1 MSTTTYAVRDSATML
16 RRNLRHMA
24 RYPSMTVML
33 IGQPLLFLLLF
44 VYVFGA
50 TMGASLPGA
59 SVGASVGASA
69 GGRGD
74 YLTFITPGILMMT
87 VASVSIGTAVL
98 VATDMKN
105 GIIDRFRTMPI
116 AKSSVLTGH
125 VLGAMIQT
133 ALALVTLL
141 AVAFLMGL
149 RTDASATQWLGLTA
163 LLALL
168 SLAMTW
174 FTVALGLASP
184 DPETASNLPMIFVL
198 LPFVGSGFVPV
209 ESMPAGLRWFA
220 EHQPFTPVMD
230 AFRGLLAGAPAG
242 PDILRAV
249 GWCAVIGLT
258 GYLWSRHLYR
268 TRAAT

>member
-1 MSTTTYAVRDSATML
+1 MNTATYAVRDSATML

-33 IGQPLLFLLLF
+33 VGQPLLFLLLF

-50 TMGASLPGA
+50 TMGASLPGPP
-59 SVGASVGASA
+59 VGASA
-69 GGRGD
+69 GDRGD

-105 GIIDRFRTMPI
+105 GIIDRFRTMSI
-116 AKSSVLTGH
+116 AKTSVLTGH

-141 AVAFLMGL
+141 GVAFLMGL
-149 RTDASATQWLGLTA
+149 RTDASATQWLGLTG
-163 LLALL
+163 LLVLL

-209 ESMPAGLRWFA
+209 ESMPTGLRSFA
-220 EHQPFTPVMD
+220 EHQPFTPIMD
-230 AFRGLLAGAPAG
+230 ALRGLLAGAPAG
-242 PDILRAV
+242 PDILRAI

-258 GYLWSRHLYR
+258 GYLWSRRLYR

>member
-1 MSTTTYAVRDSATML
+1 MSTMGYVVRDSVTML
-16 RRNLRHMA
+16 RRNVRHMV

-44 VYVFGA
+44 VYVFGG
-50 TMGASLPGA
+50 TMGAGLPGA
-59 SVGASVGASA
+59 PA
-69 GGRGD
+69 GNRGD

-98 VATDMKN
+98 VATDMTN
-105 GIIDRFRTMPI
+105 GIIDRFRTMAI

-125 VLGAMIQT
+125 VLAAMIQT
-133 ALALVTLL
+133 AHALAVIFGVAFLLGLGTAASAAQWLALV
-141 AVAFLMGL
+141 G
-149 RTDASATQWLGLTA
+149 

-168 SLAMTW
+168 SFAMTW

-209 ESMPAGLRWFA
+209 ESMPGGLRWFA
-220 EHQPFTPVMD
+220 EYQPFTPIMD
-230 AFRGLLAGAPAG
+230 TFRGLLAGS
-242 PDILRAV
+242 PDGSDALWAI
-249 GWCAVIGLT
+249 GWCAVIALT
-258 GYLWSRHLYR
+258 GYLWSRRLYR
-268 TRAAT
+268 TRAAA

>member
-1 MSTTTYAVRDSATML
+1 MSTTTYALRDSTTML
-16 RRNLRHMA
+16 RRNVRHMA

-44 VYVFGA
+44 VYVFGEA
-50 TMGASLPGA
+50 MGASVPGA
-59 SVGASVGASA
+59 LA
-69 GGRGD
+69 GDRGD

-98 VATDMKN
+98 VATDMTN
-105 GIIDRFRTMPI
+105 GIIDRFRTMAI

-133 ALALVTLL
+133 ALAL
-141 AVAFLMGL
+141 AVIFGTAFLLGL
-149 RTDASATQWLGLTA
+149 ETAASATQWCGLA
-163 LLALL
+163 GLLALL
-168 SLAMTW
+168 SYAMTW

-220 EHQPFTPVMD
+220 EHQPFTPIMD
-230 AFRGLLAGAPAG
+230 AFRGLLAGAPEGA
-242 PDILRAV
+242 DVLRAV
-249 GWCAVIGLT
+249 GWTLVIGLS
-258 GYLWSRHLYR
+258 GYLWSRRLYR
-268 TRAAT
+268 TRAAN

>member
-1 MSTTTYAVRDSATML
+1 MSAATYTVRDSATML
-16 RRNLRHMA
+16 RRNLTHMA

-33 IGQPLLFLLLF
+33 VGQPLLFLLLF

-50 TMGASLPGA
+50 AMGASLPGA
-59 SVGASVGASA
+59 PSGAPA
-69 GGRGD
+69 GDRGD
-74 YLTFITPGILMMT
+74 YLAYITPGILMMT

-116 AKSSVLTGH
+116 ARSAVLTGH

-133 ALALVTLL
+133 ALALAALL
-141 AVAFLMGL
+141 GVAFLIGL
-149 RTDASATQWLGLTA
+149 RTGASATQWLGLTG
-163 LLALL
+163 LLVLL

-220 EHQPFTPVMD
+220 EHQPFTPIMD

-242 PDILRAV
+242 PDTLLAV